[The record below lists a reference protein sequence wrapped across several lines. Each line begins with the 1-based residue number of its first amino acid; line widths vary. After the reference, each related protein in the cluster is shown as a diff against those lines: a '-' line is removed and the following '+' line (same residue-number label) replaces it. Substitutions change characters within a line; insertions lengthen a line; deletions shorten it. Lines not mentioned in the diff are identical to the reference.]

1 MCVRNTFS
9 IAKGCFGMKIER
21 DIISQLAEWKDASIH
36 KPVLIKGARQIG
48 KTWVMHEFG
57 RRCFKHVAEFN
68 FDRVDELHSI
78 FAGNKDINRIIKELS
93 AISDVPIIPGETLI
107 IFDEIQESEHALNCL
122 KYFCEDAPEYHVVA
136 AGSLLGVAVRKK
148 SMTVPVGKVRIM
160 RMYPM
165 SFSEYLRA
173 ADLSIWEKISQIS
186 RIAELPELIFNKLM
200 VEYRRYMVCG
210 GMPEAALAMINNEGK
225 GAVDNALQDILD
237 MYELDFSKYASPIE
251 VTRINAIWRSLP
263 SQLSKENRKFVYN
276 VVRSG
281 ARARDYE
288 DALIWLEEAGL
299 IYKVQDVSKPGIP
312 LSAYCETNAFKV
324 YASDCGLLRRMA
336 RIPAEAFV
344 SDVSGFT
351 EFKGAMAENAVL
363 LSLIKQFDTQPYYW
377 TSGNMAEV
385 DFVVQ
390 METEV
395 VPIEVKSERNT
406 KSKSLSVYNDKY
418 KPNIRI
424 RYSANNLKFSD
435 GMLCCPLPMADFTH
449 WLMNLANKL

>member
-1 MCVRNTFS
+1 
-9 IAKGCFGMKIER
+9 
-21 DIISQLAEWKDASIH
+21 
-36 KPVLIKGARQIG
+36 
-48 KTWVMHEFG
+48 
-57 RRCFKHVAEFN
+57 
-68 FDRVDELHSI
+68 
-78 FAGNKDINRIIKELS
+78 
-93 AISDVPIIPGETLI
+93 
-107 IFDEIQESEHALNCL
+107 
-122 KYFCEDAPEYHVVA
+122 
-136 AGSLLGVAVRKK
+136 
-148 SMTVPVGKVRIM
+148 M

-200 VEYRRYMVCG
+200 LEYRRYMVCG

-395 VPIEVKSERNT
+395 VPIEVKAERNT